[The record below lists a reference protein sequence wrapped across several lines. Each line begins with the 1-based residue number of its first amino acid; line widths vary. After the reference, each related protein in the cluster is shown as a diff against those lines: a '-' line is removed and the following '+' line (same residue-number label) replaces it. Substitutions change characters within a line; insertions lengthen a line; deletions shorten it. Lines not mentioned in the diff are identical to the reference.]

1 MLPSELDSF
10 FEKPCRLKLKSG
22 KEVFGV
28 VWKEDTTTNNTDYYF
43 ASSEEYS
50 AYKKAKKENNAEACN
65 RLRISINIDDVVGAE
80 ALKGLVP
87 GKDMFL

>member
-1 MLPSELDSF
+1 MLASELNSF

-28 VWKEDTTTNNTDYYF
+28 VWEEDSAHNKTDYYF
-43 ASSEEYS
+43 ASSDEFS
-50 AYKKAKKENNAEACN
+50 AYKKAKEENNIDACN
-65 RLRISINIDDVVGAE
+65 RLRMAINIDDVVGAE

-87 GKDMFL
+87 GKNMFL